1 MRGSEEF
8 MVWARQKLENINY
21 ERYKISSNVANYE
34 EPELDFDSWFKENH
48 YQLVQEYS
56 QTVDGCV

>member
-8 MVWARQKLENINY
+8 MLWARQKLENINY

-34 EPELDFDSWFKENH
+34 EPKLDFDSWFKENH
-48 YQLVQEYS
+48 YQLVQEYA

>member
-1 MRGSEEF
+1 ML
-8 MVWARQKLENINY
+8 WAKQKLENINY

-48 YQLVQEYS
+48 YQLVQEYA